1 MNYMLEHQK
10 LTVNWRSSGDLYKF
24 LRLLTVD
31 KIAIFQEHEGPCHR
45 RLTMNTPS
53 KKTLTLVLSD
63 VEMDVLDSLS
73 SEKSLSKTAVLRQAL
88 RLYQTVDI
96 RQQRGEKL
104 FFESENKEKA
114 ELMLL

>member
-1 MNYMLEHQK
+1 M
-10 LTVNWRSSGDLYKF
+10 T
-24 LRLLTVD
+24 T
-31 KIAIFQEHEGPCHR
+31 AA
-45 RLTMNTPS
+45 

-63 VEMDVLDSLS
+63 VEMEVLDALS
-73 SEKSLSKTAVLRQAL
+73 ADKSLTKTAVLRQAL

-104 FFESENKEKA
+104 FFENEKSKEKA

>member
-1 MNYMLEHQK
+1 MSN
-10 LTVNWRSSGDLYKF
+10 V
-24 LRLLTVD
+24 
-31 KIAIFQEHEGPCHR
+31 
-45 RLTMNTPS
+45 S

-73 SEKSLSKTAVLRQAL
+73 VERSLSKTAVLRQAL

-96 RQQRGEKL
+96 RQQRGDKL
-104 FFESENKEKA
+104 FFENEKSKEKA